1 MKKTFG
7 AVAVLSLAVAAIGA
21 ASKTASAQV
30 IVNNVLSPFTSI
42 EVGPGY
48 RYGGRAYYGSYGY
61 PSYYESPGYYGS
73 YGYPGNYYN
82 PGYYGGRRYRESEY
96 YARNYGARH
105 GHCWVTTDRDHNYGY
120 WDWCR

>member
-7 AVAVLSLAVAAIGA
+7 AIAVLSLAI
-21 ASKTASAQV
+21 ASTCTLSSPASAQV
-30 IVNNVLSPFTSI
+30 IINNVLSPFTAI

-48 RYGGRAYYGSYGY
+48 GYGGR
-61 PSYYESPGYYGS
+61 GYYGS
-73 YGYPGNYYN
+73 YGYSGYYDS
-82 PGYYGGRRYRESEY
+82 PGYYGSHGYPGYYGSPGYYSGPRYRDSGNY
-96 YARNYGARH
+96 VRNYGARH